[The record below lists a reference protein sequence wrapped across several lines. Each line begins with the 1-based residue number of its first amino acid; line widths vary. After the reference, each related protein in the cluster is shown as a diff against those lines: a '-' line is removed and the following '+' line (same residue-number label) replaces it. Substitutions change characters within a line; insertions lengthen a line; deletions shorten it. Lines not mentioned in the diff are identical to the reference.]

1 MSIVTKQIA
10 PLRRGWLDRLGVMIA
25 GLVAFALCSP
35 LVISKA
41 NRIVPGEALSWV
53 EALPE
58 PLGVLAMATLGIGG
72 LLALV
77 RFDPRWRL
85 AMALLMLIVLAIAL
99 GLAANMATP
108 DGDKISRTAPA
119 AGFWVGMLGF
129 SLLATDSVVKLKL
142 GPVARIALMVFV
154 AGLVAAALWFGLWS
168 NVSVLREYANQA
180 DVFWR
185 EFGTHIFL
193 ALGSLAAAV
202 VVGIPLGII
211 LHKAKPIRAGVVGVL
226 SAIQTVPSIALFGLL
241 IAPLAWVAANV
252 PGAARLG
259 IAGIGPAPAMVA
271 LFLYSLMPAVAN
283 TLAGL
288 ASVPPAANEAAK
300 GMGMTTWE
308 RLTKIQL
315 PLAFPSLLTA
325 IRVVLVQN
333 IGLATIAS
341 LIGGGGLGVFV
352 FQGVGQTAMDLV
364 LLGAVPTVALAFVS
378 AVLLDALVE
387 VVSGKGRR

>member
-1 MSIVTKQIA
+1 MSIATTQIA
-10 PLRRGWLDRLGVMIA
+10 PLARDWLDRLGVIVA
-25 GLVAFALCSP
+25 GLIAFAAWSP

-58 PLGVLAMATLGIGG
+58 PLGVLAISTLAVVGV
-72 LLALV
+72 LTLV
-77 RFDPRWRL
+77 RFDPRLRLVLAL
-85 AMALLMLIVLAIAL
+85 AMLIGLGLAL
-99 GLAANMATP
+99 GLAANLATP
-108 DGDKISRTAPA
+108 EGDKISRTAPA
-119 AGFWVGMLGF
+119 GGFWIGVLAF

-142 GPVARIALMVFV
+142 GPASRIALMLLV
-154 AGLVAAALWFGLWS
+154 AGLVGAALWFGLWS

-202 VVGIPLGII
+202 IVGIPLGVI

-252 PGAARLG
+252 PGAAGLG

-271 LFLYSLMPAVAN
+271 LFLYSLMPVVAN

-288 ASVPPAANEAAK
+288 AAVPPAANEAAK

-364 LLGAVPTVALAFVS
+364 LLGAVPTVALAFAS

-387 VVSGKGRR
+387 VASTKGRA

>member
-1 MSIVTKQIA
+1 MSIANAQSSPIG
-10 PLRRGWLDRLGVMIA
+10 RDWFDRLGVIIA
-25 GLVAFALCSP
+25 GLVAFALWSP

-41 NRIVPGEALSWV
+41 NRIVPGQALGWV

-58 PLGVLAMATLGIGG
+58 PLGVLVMGVIGVGG
-72 LLALV
+72 LLALI

-85 AMALLMLIVLAIAL
+85 ALALVLLVGLGIAL
-99 GLAANMATP
+99 GIAANMATAE
-108 DGDKISRTAPA
+108 GDKISRTAPA
-119 AGFWVGMLGF
+119 SGFWIAVLAF

-142 GPVARIALMVFV
+142 GAVARIGLMLMVAGFV
-154 AGLVAAALWFGLWS
+154 GAALWFGLWR

-180 DVFWR
+180 EVFWR
-185 EFGTHIFL
+185 EFGTHIVL

-202 VVGIPLGII
+202 VVGIPLGVL
-211 LHKAKPIRAGVVGVL
+211 LHKAKAIRGGVVGVL

-252 PGAARLG
+252 PGAAKIG
-259 IAGIGPAPAMVA
+259 IAGIGSAPALVA
-271 LFLYSLMPAVAN
+271 LFLYSLLPVVAN
-283 TLAGL
+283 TLSGL

-308 RLTKIQL
+308 RLTQIQL
-315 PLAFPSLLTA
+315 PLALPSLLTA

-364 LLGAVPTVALAFVS
+364 LLGAVPTVALAFAS
-378 AVLLDALVE
+378 AVLLDGLVE
-387 VVSGKGRR
+387 VVSAKGRA